1 VKEIREL
8 LEIMARLRDPDH
20 GCPWDVAQTFETIA
34 PYTLE
39 EAFEVADAIERGDIA
54 ALRNELGDLLF
65 QVVFHARMAEE
76 LGQFDF
82 AAVAAGLS
90 EKMRRRHPHV
100 FGDAE
105 IPDAGT
111 QTATWETL
119 KARER
124 AAQDQPGALDGVP
137 LNLPALARAQKLGR
151 RAARAG
157 FDWPDAGAVLQKVD
171 EESAELAVALAARA
185 HAPEAVV
192 EELGDLLFTLANLA
206 RHLDVDAE
214 RALRRASLKFEQRFR
229 AVEARLAARGLRPED
244 ASPAQLEQLWNEVK
258 EAGR

>member
-1 VKEIREL
+1 MREL
-8 LEIMARLRDPDH
+8 LDIMARLRDPER
-20 GCPWDVAQTFETIA
+20 GCPWDLAQTFETIA

-39 EAFEVADAIERGDIA
+39 EAFEVADAIERGDMDS
-54 ALRNELGDLLF
+54 LRDELGDLLF

-76 LGQFDF
+76 LGQFNF

-105 IPDAGT
+105 VRDADD
-111 QTATWETL
+111 QTVAWEAQ

-124 AAQDQPGALDGVP
+124 AEREQRGALDGVP
-137 LNLPALARAQKLGR
+137 RNLPALARAQKLGR

-157 FDWPDAGAVLQKVD
+157 FDWPDAAAVLQKVD
-171 EESAELAVALAARA
+171 EESAELAQALARRDQ
-185 HAPEAVV
+185 APEAVE
-192 EELGDLLFTLANLA
+192 EELGDLLFTLTNLA
-206 RHLDVDAE
+206 RHLEVDAE
-214 RALRRASLKFEQRFR
+214 RALRRASLKFEQRFQ

-244 ASPAQLEQLWNEVK
+244 ATPAMLDQLWNEVK